1 MDSAVKAFKEDLEWE
16 RKSKVQYSQ
25 VAVGKGSNMSSK
37 YGGKGDYYEM
47 EMLLIKKVVWFFVI
61 VCFYRMDLFGVWL
74 ILMVLCDI
82 HIHLDID

>member
-47 EMLLIKKVVWFFVI
+47 EMLLIKKVV
-61 VCFYRMDLFGVWL
+61 
-74 ILMVLCDI
+74 
-82 HIHLDID
+82 